1 MAEILLT
8 IFFIFAALS
17 VFGALGVIF
26 LKNPINCALSL
37 VGTFFCLGSI
47 YVMLNAEFVAVIQV
61 LIYAGAIMVLF
72 LFVLMLLSSKD
83 TEMSSNKLNAGKIL
97 AGLLSLGI
105 FIQISYLFTGNELK
119 LGTKGEYPIEV
130 VEEIG
135 SIALIGRLL
144 FTDYILSFEIIVILL
159 LVAVIGA
166 VVIAKRKFN

>member
-1 MAEILLT
+1 MLT
-8 IFFIFAALS
+8 IFYIFAALS
-17 VFGALGVIF
+17 VFGALGVLF
-26 LKNPINCALSL
+26 LKNPIHCALSL

-72 LFVLMLLSSKD
+72 LFVLMLLSSLD
-83 TEMSSNKLNAGKIL
+83 TEQSSNKWSAGKIL
-97 AGLLSLGI
+97 AVLISLGI
-105 FIQISYLFTGNELK
+105 YAQIAYLFTGNELK

-135 SIALIGRLL
+135 SITLIGRLL

-166 VVIAKRKFN
+166 VVIAKRKFH

>member
-1 MAEILLT
+1 MLS
-8 IFFIFAALS
+8 IFYIFAALS
-17 VFGALGVIF
+17 VFGALGVLF
-26 LKNPINCALSL
+26 LKNPIHCALSL

-83 TEMSSNKLNAGKIL
+83 TEMSSNKWTTGKIL
-97 AGLLSLGI
+97 AGLLSFGI
-105 FIQISYLFTGNELK
+105 FVQIANLFTGNELK
-119 LGTKGEYPIEV
+119 LGPKGEYPIEV

-144 FTDYILSFEIIVILL
+144 FTDYILSFEIIVIIL

-166 VVIAKRKFN
+166 VVIAKRKFH

>member
-1 MAEILLT
+1 MLT
-8 IFFIFAALS
+8 IFYIFAALS
-17 VFGALGVIF
+17 VFGAIGVLF
-26 LKNPINCALSL
+26 LKNPIHCALSL

-83 TEMSSNKLNAGKIL
+83 THMSSNKLTLGKIL
-97 AGLLSLGI
+97 AVLLSLGI
-105 FIQISYLFTGNELK
+105 FFQIAVLFTGNDLK
-119 LGTKGEYPIEV
+119 LGSKGKYPIEV

-144 FTDYILSFEIIVILL
+144 FTDYILSFEIIAILL

-166 VVIAKRKFN
+166 VVIAKRKFH

>member
-1 MAEILLT
+1 MLT
-8 IFFIFAALS
+8 IFYIFSALS
-17 VFGALGVIF
+17 VFGALGVLF
-26 LKNPINCALSL
+26 LKNPIHCALSL

-61 LIYAGAIMVLF
+61 LIYAGAIMGLF
-72 LFVLMLLSSKD
+72 LFVLILLSSLD
-83 TEMSSNKLNAGKIL
+83 TEQSSNNWSVGKIL

-105 FIQISYLFTGNELK
+105 FAQIAYLFTGNELK

-135 SIALIGRLL
+135 SITLIGRLL

-166 VVIAKRKFN
+166 VVIAKRKFH

>member
-1 MAEILLT
+1 MLT
-8 IFFIFAALS
+8 IFYIFAALS
-17 VFGALGVIF
+17 VFGALGVLF
-26 LKNPINCALSL
+26 LKDPIHCALSL

-72 LFVLMLLSSKD
+72 LFVLMLFSSKD
-83 TEMSSNKLNAGKIL
+83 TEMSSNKWTLGKIL

-105 FIQISYLFTGNELK
+105 FVQIAYLFTGNELK
-119 LGTKGEYPIEV
+119 LGPKGKYPIEV
-130 VEEIG
+130 VEDIG

-166 VVIAKRKFN
+166 VVIAKRKFH

>member
-1 MAEILLT
+1 MLT
-8 IFFIFAALS
+8 IFYIFAALS
-17 VFGALGVIF
+17 VFGALGVLF
-26 LKNPINCALSL
+26 LKNPIHCALSL

-72 LFVLMLLSSKD
+72 LFVLMLLSSRD
-83 TEMSSNKLNAGKIL
+83 TEMSSNKWTTGKIL

-105 FIQISYLFTGNELK
+105 FVQIAYLFTGNELK

-166 VVIAKRKFN
+166 VVIAKRKFH

>member
-1 MAEILLT
+1 MLT
-8 IFFIFAALS
+8 IFYIFAALS
-17 VFGALGVIF
+17 VFGALGVLL
-26 LKNPINCALSL
+26 LKNPIHCALSL

-72 LFVLMLLSSKD
+72 LFVLMLLSSRD
-83 TEMSSNKLNAGKIL
+83 TYMPSRKLTIGKIL
-97 AGLLSLGI
+97 ACLLSLGI
-105 FIQISYLFTGNELK
+105 FFQISFLFTGNK
-119 LGTKGEYPIEV
+119 LILGPKGEYPIEV

-144 FTDYILSFEIIVILL
+144 FTDYILPFEIIAILL

-166 VVIAKRKFN
+166 VVIAKRNFH

>member
-1 MAEILLT
+1 MLT
-8 IFFIFAALS
+8 IFYIFAALS
-17 VFGALGVIF
+17 VFGALGVLF
-26 LKNPINCALSL
+26 LKNPIHCALSL

-72 LFVLMLLSSKD
+72 LFVLMLLSSSD
-83 TEMSSNKLNAGKIL
+83 TEMSSNKWTPGKIL

-105 FIQISYLFTGNELK
+105 FVQIAYLFTGHELK

-166 VVIAKRKFN
+166 VVIAKRKFH

>member
-1 MAEILLT
+1 MLT
-8 IFFIFAALS
+8 IFYIFAALS
-17 VFGALGVIF
+17 VFGALGVLF
-26 LKNPINCALSL
+26 LKNPIHCALSL

-72 LFVLMLLSSKD
+72 LFVLMLLSSRD
-83 TEMSSNKLNAGKIL
+83 TEMSTNKWTAGKIL

-105 FIQISYLFTGNELK
+105 FVQIAYLFTGNELK
-119 LGTKGEYPIEV
+119 LGTKGKYPIEV

-166 VVIAKRKFN
+166 VVIAKRKFH

>member
-1 MAEILLT
+1 MLT
-8 IFFIFAALS
+8 IFYIFAALS
-17 VFGALGVIF
+17 VFGALGVLL
-26 LKNPINCALSL
+26 LKNPIHCALSL

-83 TEMSSNKLNAGKIL
+83 TDMSSNKLTLGKIL
-97 AGLLSLGI
+97 AVLLSLGI
-105 FIQISYLFTGNELK
+105 FFQIAFLFTGNELE
-119 LGTKGEYPIEV
+119 LGAKGEYPIEV

-135 SIALIGRLL
+135 SISLIGRLL
-144 FTDYILSFEIIVILL
+144 FTDYILSFEIIAILL

-166 VVIAKRKFN
+166 VVIAKRKFH